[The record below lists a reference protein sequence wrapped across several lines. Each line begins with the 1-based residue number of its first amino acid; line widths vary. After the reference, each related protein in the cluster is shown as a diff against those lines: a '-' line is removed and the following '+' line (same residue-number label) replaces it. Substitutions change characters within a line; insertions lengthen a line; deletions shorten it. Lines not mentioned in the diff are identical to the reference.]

1 MEFEWWMY
9 FICGLFV
16 GFLLSLIIFRP
27 RNKVANGS
35 LEFKQ
40 IEDREVMQWNL
51 PLEPEDIKKQKQIIF
66 DVHTET

>member
-1 MEFEWWMY
+1 MEFEWWVY
-9 FICGLFV
+9 FICGFLI
-16 GFLLSLIIFRP
+16 GFLLALIIFRP
-27 RNKVANGS
+27 RNKVATGS

-51 PLEPEDIKKQKQIIF
+51 PLEPEDIKKQKQIVF

>member
-1 MEFEWWMY
+1 MSFEWYWY
-9 FICGLFV
+9 LVAGFLI
-16 GFLLSLIIFRP
+16 GFLLALIIFRP
-27 RNKVANGS
+27 KKKTANGS

-51 PLEPEDIKKQKQIIF
+51 PLEPEEIKKQKQIIF

>member
-1 MEFEWWMY
+1 MSFEWYWY
-9 FICGLFV
+9 LIAGFLI
-16 GFLLSLIIFRP
+16 GFLLALIIFWP

-40 IEDREVMQWNL
+40 VEDREIMQWNL

>member
-1 MEFEWWMY
+1 MSFEWYWY
-9 FICGLFV
+9 LIAGFLI
-16 GFLLSLIIFRP
+16 GFLLALIIFRS

>member
-1 MEFEWWMY
+1 MEFEWWIY

-16 GFLLSLIIFRP
+16 GFLLALIIFRP

>member
-1 MEFEWWMY
+1 MEFEWWVY

-16 GFLLSLIIFRP
+16 GFLLALIIFRQ
-27 RNKVANGS
+27 RNKVATGS

-51 PLEPEDIKKQKQIIF
+51 PLEPEDIKKQKQIVF